1 MHVKFGDKTLIESL
15 TIIVPGVGTAD
26 VVLGEPPE
34 TLTFLLQFEKDPDK
48 KQEDLQLQAVDK
60 TTARLIFRNWDNVL
74 GTGLLEPIE
83 IGIFRRRK
91 LYLLLFVRKIGTKGE
106 QKLVTLSFYS
116 GEEVPGGE
124 N

>member
-1 MHVKFGDKTLIESL
+1 MLVKFGDKTLVESL

-34 TLTFLLQFEKDPDK
+34 TLTFLLEFQKDPDK
-48 KQEDLQLQAVDK
+48 KQEDLQLQGVDK
-60 TTARLIFRNWDNVL
+60 TTARLIFCNWDNVL

-91 LYLLLFVRKIGTKGE
+91 LYLFLFVRKIG
-106 QKLVTLSFYS
+106 
-116 GEEVPGGE
+116 
-124 N
+124 